1 MVLRPIKL
9 SAECKWTAL
18 PTCKVKKYLF
28 PAKSEKRPF
37 RSFSPGTSDYFNHRG
52 LSHSIFFVG
61 SWNHNCI
68 GTSLSSL
75 PQLPPFHTEHLP
87 YKTYTIIESP
97 SFGIC
102 GYLMFIISSCRSRTW
117 FIEWMHIKV
126 SPRGHSL
133 NWLSWLRG
141 WRQTFWLLNQKN
153 KQFYKRQSSS
163 TCTIPMLEF
172 ATPHLPL
179 QVKSLREIQEHPTTV
194 PFVSNLLPWPDPLAV
209 LCSWLVSGALP
220 LGPWLW
226 DWS

>member
-1 MVLRPIKL
+1 MCHCRILQPENSPLSRKIGTTQFKQSRAMVLRPIKL
-9 SAECKWTAL
+9 SAECEWTAL

-61 SWNHNCI
+61 SWNHNSI

-97 SFGIC
+97 SFSIFGC
-102 GYLMFIISSCRSRTW
+102 LMFIISSCRSRTW

-141 WRQTFWLLNQKN
+141 
-153 KQFYKRQSSS
+153 
-163 TCTIPMLEF
+163 
-172 ATPHLPL
+172 
-179 QVKSLREIQEHPTTV
+179 
-194 PFVSNLLPWPDPLAV
+194 
-209 LCSWLVSGALP
+209 
-220 LGPWLW
+220 
-226 DWS
+226 